1 MKRVRIK
8 KLEWRLH
15 TTELV
20 CNVYAH
26 RKDLN
31 IRVLTFMKNSSKEIL
46 YLDMF
51 ILVGWT
57 DSMHST
63 LQPHIC
69 LPVDFYNQMFKNRNM
84 RIFAWSSSI
93 VISCSMLL
101 FQVFHGLLLLGT
113 VQDNAYPEKEDNI
126 FKLTGGSRNISSHSY
141 RLLVSHSSS
150 DLTNTQPNKKKRNQI
165 LLSPK
170 R

>member
-1 MKRVRIK
+1 
-8 KLEWRLH
+8 
-15 TTELV
+15 
-20 CNVYAH
+20 
-26 RKDLN
+26 
-31 IRVLTFMKNSSKEIL
+31 
-46 YLDMF
+46 
-51 ILVGWT
+51 
-57 DSMHST
+57 
-63 LQPHIC
+63 
-69 LPVDFYNQMFKNRNM
+69 
-84 RIFAWSSSI
+84 
-93 VISCSMLL
+93 MLL